1 MKGWF
6 PKEAPHATEDVGPSS
21 QPTEDVGPSPSTP
34 PRQKKV
40 VRKLTPRKK
49 NGVV

>member
-6 PKEAPHATEDVGPSS
+6 PKEAPHATEDVGPS
-21 QPTEDVGPSPSTP
+21 PSTP
-34 PRQKKV
+34 SRQKKV